1 MNKNITKVLLI
12 ILSVFVAAAFSLAP
26 VDSFA
31 AGKVK
36 NGTAYTCI
44 KSNNTVYC
52 SNNSRIFKVDLNT
65 EKVKVLVGRK
75 HFKIT
80 DNLMLKGS
88 YLYYVEMNRSDYVT
102 NSLYR
107 VNTKDFK
114 KRKLATIAG
123 DRYAISGSKIYYK
136 TVIKTKKGK
145 IK

>member
-1 MNKNITKVLLI
+1 M
-12 ILSVFVAAAFSLAP
+12 
-26 VDSFA
+26 
-31 AGKVK
+31 
-36 NGTAYTCI
+36 
-44 KSNNTVYC
+44 
-52 SNNSRIFKVDLNT
+52 
-65 EKVKVLVGRK
+65 VGRK

-114 KRKLATIAG
+114 KGSFATIAG

-145 IK
+145 IKYPKRVMNFKRQVKKVNKI